1 MKEIYIELIEKA
13 VGIIL
18 VRGSYTDKFAQELRR
33 RKDPL
38 ASISSSSKS
47 NRSFFDISRKVKSH
61 KRQATVTEID

>member
-18 VRGSYTDKFAQELRR
+18 VRGSYTGKFVLELRR

-38 ASISSSSKS
+38 ASISSSSKN
-47 NRSFFDISRKVKSH
+47 NRSLFDISRKVKSD